1 MCVERGVV
9 ISDIFEPIYKV
20 TSTKEP
26 SNHVEGLIS
35 YRNKLLI
42 PPRETFFELKE
53 INGLS
58 FKENLRAS
66 DIIKYLVY
74 WDKIDYPA
82 NSQCFIGL
90 ADPDLI
96 MLEAQGILTRTIY
109 PFDNNGINPDLFL
122 KSQLWALEQHIKSSK
137 GQWTLAQNIL
147 EVDDLYFPLEGENNK
162 TKVIEFNLV
171 NSLPVPVAN
180 TPIHKILDFKYR
192 RKDELVRLR
201 EHLDVIYDDII
212 KSEEPQKTCHKKI
225 QEIQQDLYDLNRL
238 FNENKIIIRLDSM
251 KAHFQDILP
260 TDKFSLFFAP
270 LNLAVG
276 TVAVMPSLAPYVPDI
291 SVQLAAGAM
300 LALSSKWIKSPPIL
314 QSIENSPF
322 AYTFKMGREFK
333 MNS

>member
-74 WDKIDYPA
+74 WDKIDYPV

-96 MLEAQGILTRTIY
+96 MLEEQGILTRTMY
-109 PFDNNGINPDLFL
+109 PFGSNGINPDLFL

-137 GQWTLAQNIL
+137 GQWTLAQDIF
-147 EVDDLYFPLEGENNK
+147 ETDDLYFPLINEDNK
-162 TKVIEFNLV
+162 KQIIEFNLI
-171 NSLPVPVAN
+171 NSLPVPIDS
-180 TPIHKILDFKYR
+180 TPIYEILDFKYR
-192 RKDELVRLR
+192 RRDELIRLR
-201 EHLDVIYDDII
+201 EHLDTIYNSII
-212 KSEEPQKTCHKKI
+212 QSEEIQKTYHKKI
-225 QEIQQDLYDLNRL
+225 QEIQKDLYDLNRL
-238 FNENKIIIRLDSM
+238 FNENKIRTRLDSM
-251 KAHFQDILP
+251 KAHFQNILP
-260 TDKFSLFFAP
+260 TDKYSFFLHLP
-270 LNLAVG
+270 LL
-276 TVAVMPSLAPYVPDI
+276 
-291 SVQLAAGAM
+291 Q
-300 LALSSKWIKSPPIL
+300 ALLKK
-314 QSIENSPF
+314 
-322 AYTFKMGREFK
+322 YRY
-333 MNS
+333 